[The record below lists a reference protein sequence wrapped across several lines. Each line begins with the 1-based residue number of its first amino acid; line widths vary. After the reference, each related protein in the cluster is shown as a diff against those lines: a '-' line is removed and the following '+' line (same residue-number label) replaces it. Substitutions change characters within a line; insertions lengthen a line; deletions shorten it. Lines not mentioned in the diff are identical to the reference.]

1 MGART
6 PGSRPT
12 YSGASQTGPR
22 RLRIWTDS
30 PPGAG
35 ASARR
40 KGAGGG
46 VLRRAG
52 RAQGDEQQV
61 AGLGRQV
68 QPAQRFG
75 AHVRQPAE
83 QGAATAV
90 LQDLLGGPEGVQRF
104 FGGDPEQLAR
114 VEPPAHPTGDVRR
127 VRRLHQGDGAA
138 RFELRQGR
146 AQQADFTDAGLG
158 RQQLD
163 QRAQRPA
170 AVRQLGRQG
179 GVAGGQAAGGAAR
192 QLGGA
197 PQRGMDLFW
206 RRHGGRTTRFSW
218 VKIRWAAARPGGEGA
233 WPESLIA
240 V

>member
-22 RLRIWTDS
+22 RLRIWTDN

-40 KGAGGG
+40 KGAGWRAARRWPGAG
-46 VLRRAG
+46 RRTAGRWPGPPGAAGAAIRGARAAASRAG
-52 RAQGDEQQV
+52 R
-61 AGLGRQV
+61 RSC
-68 QPAQRFG
+68 RF
-75 AHVRQPAE
+75 
-83 QGAATAV
+83 
-90 LQDLLGGPEGVQRF
+90 QDLLGGPEGVQGF

-114 VEPPAHPTGDVRR
+114 IEPPAHPAGDVRR
-127 VRRLHQGDGAA
+127 VGRLHQGDGAA
-138 RFELRQGR
+138 RFQLRQGR
-146 AQQADFTDAGLG
+146 AQQADFADAGLRG
-158 RQQLD
+158 QQLD

-206 RRHGGRTTRFSW
+206 RRHGGWATRFSW
-218 VKIRWAAARPGGEGA
+218 VKTRWAADGRAGNA
-233 WPESLIA
+233 WPESLIT